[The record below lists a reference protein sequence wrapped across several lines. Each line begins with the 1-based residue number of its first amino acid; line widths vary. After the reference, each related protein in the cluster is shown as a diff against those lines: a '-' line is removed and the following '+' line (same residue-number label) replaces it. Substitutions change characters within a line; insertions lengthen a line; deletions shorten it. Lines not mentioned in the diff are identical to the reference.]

1 VARDQR
7 KLAAIFAADVVG
19 YSRLM
24 GRDESGTLT
33 RLRNNRTERLD
44 PVLAKYGGRLVKL
57 IGDGA
62 LLEFASAVG
71 ALSAAIEFQ
80 QAMAD
85 ANRDQPADMALVFR
99 VGLHLGDLI
108 VDGDDLYGDGV
119 NVAARLEGEAP
130 AGGIL
135 ISRNVRDAVAGRV
148 EATFEDL
155 GGLALKNIERPVRA
169 FRVQWEA
176 STWRP
181 PPAPEVTV
189 PPTVASPSS
198 PPPLPLPDKPSI
210 AVLPF
215 LNMSGDPEQEY
226 FSDGITE
233 DIITELS
240 RFHSLFVVAR
250 NSSFSYKG
258 KSPDIRQVGRD
269 LGVRYVLEGSIRKS
283 SNRIRVTGQLID
295 TLTGNHIWAER
306 YDRVLEDIFA
316 VQEEV
321 TQAIVAAIAPQIEA
335 TEQSKAARR
344 RPDNLS
350 AYEIAL
356 LARAHAWQAHDT
368 GNRALLE
375 QAIREATQALT
386 IDPRSVLA
394 LHTIA
399 YARGILLL
407 VWAEDHEHA
416 LQEATLAATHAI
428 ELDSTDALGYALRGL
443 CVLNGFQVDRYPEAL
458 ADAQRAHE
466 MNPNDVFVLWCL
478 AWLEA
483 AVGENKRAIE
493 HGHQILR
500 LNPRDARSHDTY
512 HMLGFASFGAK
523 QYEKG
528 VGWELRALHDKPG
541 MIQPLATLALCYV
554 GANDI
559 AKARAAFAEGQRRA
573 PGFFKSR
580 LEGNSFLARPEDRK
594 RGLTFLRIAAGL
606 EDPSAANALR

>member
-1 VARDQR
+1 MTGERVVRR
-7 KLAAIFAADVVG
+7 LAAILAADVAG

-24 GRDESGTLT
+24 GRDEYGTLAK
-33 RLRNNRTERLD
+33 LKAHRTEHLE
-44 PVLAKYGGRLVKL
+44 PTLARHGGRLVKL

-62 LLEFASAVG
+62 LVEFPSAVD
-71 ALSAAIEFQ
+71 ALNAAIAFQ
-80 QAMAD
+80 QAITE
-85 ANRDQPADMALVFR
+85 ANRNQPEDTRIVFR
-99 VGLHLGDLI
+99 IGLHLGDLI
-108 VDGDDLYGDGV
+108 VEGDDLYGDGV
-119 NVAARLEGEAP
+119 NVAARLEAEAP
-130 AGGIL
+130 PGGIVV
-135 ISRNVRDAVAGRV
+135 SRAIREAVEGRLK
-148 EATFEDL
+148 AKLHAL
-155 GGLALKNIERPVRA
+155 GKLALKNIDRPIRA
-169 FRVQWEA
+169 FRVEWDAADWKTMGADTPRPAIPAEPTT
-176 STWRP
+176 STL
-181 PPAPEVTV
+181 A
-189 PPTVASPSS
+189 
-198 PPPLPLPDKPSI
+198 LPDKPSI

-215 LNMSGDPEQEY
+215 QNMSGDPEQEY

-240 RFHSLFVVAR
+240 RFHSLFVIAR

-258 KSPDIRQVGRD
+258 KSPDIRQVGWE

-321 TQAIVAAIAPQIEA
+321 THAIVAAIAPQIEA
-335 TEQSKAARR
+335 MEQSKAARR

-356 LARAHAWQAHDT
+356 LARAHTWQAHDT

-375 QAIREATQALT
+375 QAIREATQALA

-428 ELDSTDALGYALRGL
+428 ELDRTDALGYALRGL

-483 AVGENKRAIE
+483 AMGENDRAIE

-541 MIQPLATLALCYV
+541 MIQPLATLSLCYV
-554 GANDI
+554 GTNDI

-580 LEGNSFLARPEDRK
+580 LDGNSFLARPEDRK

-606 EDPSAANALR
+606 EDPSAAAALR